1 MLIILASKT
10 SETSLLSSP
19 PKYENRE
26 LQQIIDNKKN
36 ESRLSLSYKG
46 LTDDDMEIVGYY
58 LLENN
63 KVSDVVLICD
73 Y

>member
-1 MLIILASKT
+1 MLIILESKT